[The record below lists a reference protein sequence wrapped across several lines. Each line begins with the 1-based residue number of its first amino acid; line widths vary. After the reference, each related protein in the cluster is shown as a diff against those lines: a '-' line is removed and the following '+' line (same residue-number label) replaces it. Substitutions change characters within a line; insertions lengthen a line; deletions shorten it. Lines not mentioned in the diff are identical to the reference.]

1 VALEG
6 GDELSERSEFSSS
19 PWKLRR
25 GPSTNHRP
33 KVVMQVTINGK
44 PTKAMAGSTIQNL
57 LDRLQLDSRQV
68 VVERNR
74 DIVPR
79 QRFSEELLAEGDTL
93 EIVHF
98 VGGG

>member
-1 VALEG
+1 VVCVNAV
-6 GDELSERSEFSSS
+6 FFAM
-19 PWKLRR
+19 KL
-25 GPSTNHRP
+25 
-33 KVVMQVTINGK
+33 KINGK
-44 PTKAMAGSTIQNL
+44 DHEVDDGLTLTAL
-57 LDRLQLDSRQV
+57 LESLQIRPARV

-79 QRFSEELLAEGDTL
+79 DIYNTTLINDGDIL